1 MQFKPAVT
9 ALVSAVAL
17 ATLLS
22 GCKKE
27 EAAPAAQAP
36 QVGVVTIQPQAFTLT
51 SELPGRT
58 SAYRVAEVRPQVN
71 GIILKRLFK
80 EGSEVKEG
88 QQLYQIDPAVY
99 EATLANA
106 KANLLATRSLAER
119 YKQLIDEQAVSKQ
132 EYDDANA
139 KRLQAEAS
147 LKSAQIDLRYT
158 KVLAPISGRI
168 GRSSFTE
175 GALVSN
181 GQTDAMA
188 TIQQLDPIYV
198 DVTQSTAELLKL
210 RRDLESGQ
218 LQKAGDNAAS
228 VQLVLEDGSLF
239 KQEGRLEFSEVAVD
253 ETTGSVTLRALFP
266 NPDHTLLPG
275 IYGAWISPMPIA
287 LTTACTL
294 LAAPSLARM
303 LLMWNVTVRSEML
316 SCSPISLAVRPSLVQ
331 LSTSRSRLVSE
342 MLAAGD
348 SFGTRNRPISECERL
363 ASQLACSVR
372 LLISAGV
379 RRSERRAMVNSPN
392 TPRAAQLDCAT
403 PTDMPKSRASRQSD
417 GCSAASA
424 SGQMIMFGLAAPSR
438 TVGSISM

>member
-27 EAAPAAQAP
+27 EAAPAPQAP
-36 QVGVVTIQPQAFTLT
+36 QVGVVTLQPQAFTLT

-58 SAYRVAEVRPQVN
+58 TAFRVAEVRPQVN

-80 EGSEVKEG
+80 EGSDVKEG
-88 QQLYQIDPAVY
+88 QQLYQIDPSVY

-106 KANLLATRSLAER
+106 QANVQATRSLAER

-139 KRLQAEAS
+139 KRLQAEAT

-168 GRSSFTE
+168 GRSAFTE

-188 TIQQLDPIYV
+188 TIQQLDPVYV

-210 RRDLESGQ
+210 RRELASGQ
-218 LQKAGDNAAS
+218 LQKSGENSAQ
-228 VQLVLEDGSLF
+228 VELILEDGSTF
-239 KQEGRLEFSEVAVD
+239 AQKGRLEFSEVSVD
-253 ETTGSVTLRALFP
+253 ETTGSVVLRAVFP

-275 IYGAWISPMPIA
+275 MFVHARLQSGVNANAILAPQQGVTRDLKGTPTA
-287 LTTACTL
+287 LVVNKDNKVELRELKASRTL
-294 LAAPSLARM
+294 GSDWLIEEGLNPGDRLITEG
-303 LLMWNVTVRSEML
+303 LQY
-316 SCSPISLAVRPSLVQ
+316 VRPGVEVK
-331 LSTSRSRLVSE
+331 VSE
-342 MLAAGD
+342 
-348 SFGTRNRPISECERL
+348 
-363 ASQLACSVR
+363 
-372 LLISAGV
+372 
-379 RRSERRAMVNSPN
+379 
-392 TPRAAQLDCAT
+392 AT
-403 PTDMPKSRASRQSD
+403 NVK
-417 GCSAASA
+417 SAANPNQA
-424 SGQMIMFGLAAPSR
+424 NAAKADAKAE
-438 TVGSISM
+438 

>member
-58 SAYRVAEVRPQVN
+58 TAYRVAEVRPQVN

-80 EGSEVKEG
+80 EGSDVKEG

-99 EATLANA
+99 EANLGNA
-106 KANLLATRSLAER
+106 QANLQATRSLAER

-168 GRSSFTE
+168 GRSTFTE

-181 GQTDAMA
+181 GQTNAMA

-210 RRDLESGQ
+210 RRDLASGQ
-218 LQKAGDNAAS
+218 LKKAGENAAS

-239 KQEGRLEFSEVAVD
+239 KQEGRLEFSEVSVD

-275 IYGAWISPMPIA
+275 MFVHARLNAGVNANAILAPQQGVTRDLKGSPTA
-287 LTTACTL
+287 LVVNQENKVELRQLKANRTL
-294 LAAPSLARM
+294 GSDWLIEEGLNPGDRLITEG
-303 LLMWNVTVRSEML
+303 LQY
-316 SCSPISLAVRPSLVQ
+316 VRPGVEVK
-331 LSTSRSRLVSE
+331 VSE
-342 MLAAGD
+342 ATNVKKPGSPDQANAAKAD
-348 SFGTRNRPISECERL
+348 AKAE
-363 ASQLACSVR
+363 
-372 LLISAGV
+372 
-379 RRSERRAMVNSPN
+379 
-392 TPRAAQLDCAT
+392 
-403 PTDMPKSRASRQSD
+403 
-417 GCSAASA
+417 
-424 SGQMIMFGLAAPSR
+424 
-438 TVGSISM
+438 

>member
-36 QVGVVTIQPQAFTLT
+36 LVGVVTLQPQAFTLT

-58 SAYRVAEVRPQVN
+58 SAYRIAEVRPQVN

-80 EGSEVKEG
+80 EGSDVKEE

-99 EATLANA
+99 EANLANA
-106 KANLLATRSLAER
+106 QANLQATRSLAER

-168 GRSSFTE
+168 GRSSVTE

-181 GQTDAMA
+181 GQTNAMA

-210 RRDLESGQ
+210 RRDLESGK
-218 LQKAGDNAAS
+218 LQKAGDNAAK
-228 VQLVLEDGSLF
+228 VQLVLEDGSKF
-239 KQEGRLEFSEVAVD
+239 AGEGRLEFSEVSVD
-253 ETTGSVTLRALFP
+253 ETTGSVTLRAVFP

-275 IYGAWISPMPIA
+275 MFVHARLQAGVNANAILAPQQGVTRDLKGAPTA
-287 LTTACTL
+287 LVVNKDNKVELRQLKASRTL
-294 LAAPSLARM
+294 GNEWLVEEGLNAGDRLITEG
-303 LLMWNVTVRSEML
+303 LQY
-316 SCSPISLAVRPSLVQ
+316 VRPGAEVK
-331 LSTSRSRLVSE
+331 VSE
-342 MLAAGD
+342 A
-348 SFGTRNRPISECERL
+348 TNVKKP
-363 ASQLACSVR
+363 ASPEQA
-372 LLISAGV
+372 
-379 RRSERRAMVNSPN
+379 
-392 TPRAAQLDCAT
+392 
-403 PTDMPKSRASRQSD
+403 
-417 GCSAASA
+417 SAAKA
-424 SGQMIMFGLAAPSR
+424 DAKAE
-438 TVGSISM
+438 